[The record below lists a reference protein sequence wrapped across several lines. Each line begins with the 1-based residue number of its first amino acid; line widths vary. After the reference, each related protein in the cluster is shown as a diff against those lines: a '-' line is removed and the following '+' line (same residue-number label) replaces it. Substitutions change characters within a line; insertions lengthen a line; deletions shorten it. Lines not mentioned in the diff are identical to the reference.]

1 MTNMYAFDL
10 NENPNNVITKILAQK
25 DNLSLKDIVLAE
37 DDSSCN
43 LILTH
48 SYDAVYGLGERF
60 NQVNQKGSIVRSEV
74 IEKFCNQGDI
84 SYCPIPFFF
93 TDNRM
98 GVFVDTFTVT
108 EYNFGEKIEI
118 KINKDSNGRLPVI
131 YFFCGN
137 PAEIIMSFSE
147 ISGKPKMIPKW
158 SLGPWMSANRWN
170 TEEEIKRQL
179 DFMKTYKLPHSVM
192 VIEAWSDEA
201 TFYRFNEHGEWK
213 DPQRLVKLLLDNDIR
228 LLLWQIPVI
237 KKMDNNEKH
246 EILELDWDYAIK
258 NRLCIF
264 NVDGTPYTIPED
276 HWFAGSLLLDFTK
289 QEAVNWWFEK
299 RKYLLDMGVAGFK
312 TDGGEFILRDDIIA
326 SNGCTG
332 LEMRNGY
339 AASYV
344 EAYCHFAGKDRV
356 LFSRAGYKGQ
366 QRYPIQWAGDQM
378 STWEEFRH
386 ILAAGLS
393 IGLSGIPFWSFDIG
407 GFAGPMP
414 SLNLY
419 ERATQM
425 AIFTPIMQWHSEPV
439 GGQYSDILSTKQGVN
454 DRSPWN
460 ISILYEDE
468 SAIERLRFH
477 YNMRMNLLPYL
488 YKLSLDSSET
498 GIPLMKHLI
507 LEYPEDKKVHN
518 IDDCFMLGDMLVA
531 PILEEDKME
540 RVVYLPQGNWIPLWQ
555 VDSELLDQRGSSLS
569 EKLVATQKE
578 EASHPL
584 NGGCRYRITSGLDR
598 IPVFIREGGCIAVNL
613 DNTLELG
620 SDVSSNTNSYKNLCF
635 YITGS
640 AGEYHFKDNLNNELL
655 IKWDNT
661 SYKID
666 WISGN
671 IDIKVIKR

>member
-1 MTNMYAFDL
+1 MTKVYAFDL
-10 NENPNNVITKILAQK
+10 NEGINYLITKILAQK
-25 DNLSLKDIVLAE
+25 DYLSLKNIDISV

-43 LILTH
+43 LVLTH

-60 NQVNQKGSIVRSEV
+60 NRVNQKGLSVTLEV
-74 IEKFCNQGDI
+74 IEKFCNQDRI

-98 GVFVDTFTVT
+98 GVFIDTLTVT
-108 EYNFGEKIEI
+108 EYDFGEKIEI
-118 KINKDSNGRLPVI
+118 KIKKDSNGRLPMI
-131 YFFCGN
+131 YFFCGI
-137 PAEIIMSFSE
+137 PSEIIRSFSE
-147 ISGKPKMIPKW
+147 ISGKPTMTPKW

-179 DFMKTYKLPHSVM
+179 EFMKIYRFPHSVM

-213 DPQRLVKLLLDNDIR
+213 DPEGLVKLLLDNDIR
-228 LLLWQIPVI
+228 LILWQIPVI

-246 EILELDWDYAIK
+246 KILDQDWDYAIN

-264 NVDGTPYTIPED
+264 NADNTPYTIPEK
-276 HWFAGSLLLDFTK
+276 HWFAGSLLPDFTK
-289 QEAVNWWFEK
+289 PETVKWWFGK
-299 RKYLLDMGVAGFK
+299 RKYLLEMGIAGFK
-312 TDGGEFILRDDIIA
+312 TDGGEFILRDDIVT

-344 EAYCHFAGKDRV
+344 EEYSRFIGKDRV
-356 LFSRAGYKGQ
+356 LFSRAGYNGQ
-366 QRYPIQWAGDQM
+366 QKYPIQWAGDQM

-393 IGLSGIPFWSFDIG
+393 IGLSGVTFWSFDIA

-414 SLNLY
+414 NLNLY

-425 AIFTPIMQWHSEPV
+425 AVFSPVMQWHSEPV

-460 ISILYEDE
+460 ISMIYEDE

-477 YNMRMNLLPYL
+477 YNLRMNLLPYI
-488 YKLSLDSSET
+488 YKLSLDSTVT

-518 IDDCFMLGDMLVA
+518 IEDCFMLGDMLVA
-531 PILEEDKME
+531 PILEEDKE
-540 RVVYLPQGNWIPLWQ
+540 ETNVYLPEGNWIPLWQ
-555 VDSELLDQRGSSLS
+555 MDSELLDQRGNSLS
-569 EKLVATQKE
+569 KE
-578 EASHPL
+578 IVFKRVEHAPHRIR
-584 NGGCRYRITSGLDR
+584 GGCRYRIACGMER

-620 SDVSSNTNSYKNLCF
+620 SDVGNKTNGYKNLCF
-635 YITGS
+635 YITG
-640 AGEYHFKDNLNNELL
+640 AVGEYHFKDDENNELY
-655 IKWDNT
+655 IKWSNG
-661 SYKID
+661 SYEID
-666 WISGN
+666 RISGN
-671 IDIKVIKR
+671 VDIKVIKR